1 MVKFI
6 GISLIALGIIIL
18 YIIGRRKFRR
28 RGVAGLE
35 GFSSYQAGSIYPFP
49 GSAVQT
55 DCLDNAPGWCFSDRH
70 SMVQFLTA
78 DAVPSFRF

>member
-35 GFSSYQAGSIYPFP
+35 GFSSYQA
-49 GSAVQT
+49 AVFIRF
-55 DCLDNAPGWCFSDRH
+55 LEALFRLIAWIMLLGGA
-70 SMVQFLTA
+70 FLTGIA
-78 DAVPSFRF
+78 WYNS